1 MKRNA
6 FFKYVFIFAALFMF
20 VPYAWAESQENIA
33 PEVAV
38 VPQEAVADAAE
49 VFPAPGQW
57 EFIFKPDT
65 SFISYFLAG
74 NIHDTLGY
82 VRTMQGSASA
92 TIIPDGLMTAAA
104 VQFTFAAKVMN
115 SDDEARDKRMFK
127 KFMEIHIYPE
137 ISFSGKSS
145 GTGLDAAVLA
155 GATKEQP
162 IAFDLEGSLAI
173 HGTTQDITIPM
184 IAYPENGLLITEGKT
199 TLQLPD
205 YNIKNPSWLFMRTED
220 LVTIEFHI
228 ELQPQPQALQPSES
242 RGDIHAP

>member
-1 MKRNA
+1 MKKII
-6 FFKYVFIFAALFMF
+6 FSKHVFVIAAIFMF
-20 VPYAWAESQENIA
+20 ATYAWSAPQDAVA
-33 PEVAV
+33 PEAVVAPQVAV
-38 VPQEAVADAAE
+38 VPEADVAPAAE
-49 VFPAPGQW
+49 AFPAPGQW
-57 EFIFKPDT
+57 EFTFKPET

-92 TIIPDGLMTAAA
+92 SIVSDGRMTAAV

-127 KFMEIHIYPE
+127 KFMEIHVYPE
-137 ISFSGKSS
+137 ISFSGKSA
-145 GTGLDAAVLA
+145 GIGLDAVALA

-184 IAYPENGLLITEGKT
+184 TAYPENGLLITEGTT
-199 TLQLPD
+199 TLQLQD

-220 LVTIEFHI
+220 LVTIEFYI
-228 ELQPQPQALQPSES
+228 ELQPQPQPLQPSE
-242 RGDIHAP
+242 